1 MQRAAMN
8 THAMNTHVGW
18 TTDAQLGWPRV
29 GAFGV
34 TNAAWAVYHGHTLR
48 SDGILD
54 GILRRGVISTLEH
67 MYPGTVK
74 PWVGVSP
81 PQYPVY
87 LGLYKEKPT
96 GEYTEFKVRVE
107 EGLFV
112 FTAPL
117 RSPAIARLHG
127 GDSGYYLRVCSD
139 GWIWRWLCGIRE
151 QRNTIHYTYR
161 GGERRRFNVKYT
173 FRGAAKHLEFR
184 CNCEVHFAVFM
195 DAVLGTDLAAT
206 VLDKRDQPEKYAPA
220 FTRRVRART
229 ATTADV
235 V

>member
-1 MQRAAMN
+1 MAAEPN
-8 THAMNTHVGW
+8 PLPW
-18 TTDAQLGWPRV
+18 TTDAGLHWGRVHWMGVFDTGHAVELGL
-29 GAFGV
+29 
-34 TNAAWAVYHGHTLR
+34 T
-48 SDGILD
+48 ILTD
-54 GILRRGVISTLEH
+54 DKLNTILHDDVISTLEH
-67 MYPGTVK
+67 RYPRTVQ
-74 PWVGVSP
+74 PWVGVMR

-87 LGLYKEKPT
+87 LGLYKEKLT

-151 QRNTIHYTYR
+151 QRNTIHYTYP

-173 FRGAAKHLEFR
+173 FRGAAKHMEFR
-184 CNCEVHFAVFM
+184 CTCEVHFAVFM

-229 ATTADV
+229 ATTAHV